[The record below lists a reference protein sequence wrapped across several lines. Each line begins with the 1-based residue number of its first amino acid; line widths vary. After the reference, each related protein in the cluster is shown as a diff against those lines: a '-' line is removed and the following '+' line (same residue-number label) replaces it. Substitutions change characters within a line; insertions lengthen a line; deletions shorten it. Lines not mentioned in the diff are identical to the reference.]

1 MARNELA
8 WLFSPLPLPYFIDT
22 VEVGDFEPIF
32 RFEHASFR
40 TCFRILKNTILENNG
55 DMPRDEYQYGIVWDI
70 LLLMAGAG
78 THGSARIVPGQII
91 VEEVISISYH
101 AAD

>member
-1 MARNELA
+1 M
-8 WLFSPLPLPYFIDT
+8 SPFFVSNTL
-22 VEVGDFEPIF
+22 
-32 RFEHASFR
+32 RFEHASR
-40 TCFRILKNTILENNG
+40 NLEKALLGENNG

-78 THGSARIVPGQII
+78 THGSARIVSGQII

>member
-1 MARNELA
+1 M
-8 WLFSPLPLPYFIDT
+8 SPFFVSNTL
-22 VEVGDFEPIF
+22 
-32 RFEHASFR
+32 RFEHAYR
-40 TCFRILKNTILENNG
+40 NLEKALLGENNG

-78 THGSARIVPGQII
+78 THGSARIVSGQII
-91 VEEVISISYH
+91 VEEVMSISYH